1 MIDIEDDIITPA
13 GGAVLV
19 GSAPSVLVSGIP
31 VGSASLALAGIA
43 PTIDISKIF
52 RPGTG
57 SLDALG
63 QGPAQNQGV
72 FTQTGSL
79 TLAGAAPRNDLA
91 ITPPAGALSLVG
103 VAPAINRVVPG
114 RGTVTITGRIPVV
127 SFETRLTP
135 ATGSLT
141 LVGKTPTIKNPNWTP
156 INDNQTAKWTNVNN
170 AQTAN
175 WVAVAA

>member
-1 MIDIEDDIITPA
+1 
-13 GGAVLV
+13 
-19 GSAPSVLVSGIP
+19 
-31 VGSASLALAGIA
+31 LAGIA
-43 PTIDISKIF
+43 PTIDISKILT
-52 RPGTG
+52 PGTG

-63 QGPAQNQGV
+63 QVPAQNQGV
-72 FTQTGSL
+72 FTQIGSL
-79 TLAGAAPRNDLA
+79 ALAGAAPRNDLA

-114 RGTVTITGRIPVV
+114 RGTVAITGRFPVI
-127 SFETRLTP
+127 SFQERLTP

-156 INDNQTAKWTNVNN
+156 INDNQTANWTNVND